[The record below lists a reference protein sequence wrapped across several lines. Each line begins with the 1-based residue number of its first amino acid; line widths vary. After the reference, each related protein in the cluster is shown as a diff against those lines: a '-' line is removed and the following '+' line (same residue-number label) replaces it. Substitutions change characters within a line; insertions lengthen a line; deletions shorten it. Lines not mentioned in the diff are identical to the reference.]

1 IMPFL
6 FERINGYTELLL
18 PEDLLSDQSILA
30 EFRKGMTEENA
41 REVEVIGWLYQFY
54 IAEKKDAVFAS
65 KGKVSK
71 EEIPAATQ
79 LFTPRWIVEYMVQN
93 TVGKLW
99 VINNPNSRLRE
110 HMPYYIESEVNQED
124 ILAIHSPEELT
135 LLDQACGSGHI
146 LVYGFELF
154 HRIYEEAGHAPSE
167 IPGLIIRHNLRGFEI
182 DRRAAQLAALAITLK
197 AREYQRRYF
206 RKSEVPAPHITC
218 FQDLTLSEDE
228 ITDTLHALQVDPTED
243 LIHDLK
249 LMQQA
254 AQFGSLIL
262 PRSSVGELEQ
272 LNARC
277 EEVLQSNDLFLINRV
292 ERLKYALTTL
302 LQLSQKYACVVDNP
316 PYMGSG
322 KMNKQLSDFVKKTY
336 PDAKADLLAC
346 FMERALIQLQ
356 ENGLLSMINLPSWM
370 FLSSFENFRRTI
382 LREYQIESLLHLGRG
397 IFGSDFGTVAFS
409 FRKTKNEKKKGIYR
423 RLFKKH
429 VQVRSIEKIEQ
440 FFLSKEFGLY
450 TANQKDFEKIPGSPV
465 GYWWSEEVLN
475 IFDGNKKIGDIAET
489 KSGMS
494 TTDNLQFLRLWYEIK
509 FDKIGF
515 NSLNKDSA
523 KLSRTRWFPYNKG
536 GVYRRWYGNYEYL
549 VN

>member
-1 IMPFL
+1 MSINTNQLKKFAQNTRNKLLQQVGARLDYILSVDSAEMRDVADIVKRLQQDIDRTSREEVIDQVAYTWFNRLTALRYMDLHDYQPLGLRIISGRDGSGEAEIYQAALRHQLPAELEVDRERISQLITGHIASRNPHNEIMSMLLVAACQNLSKIMPFL

-30 EFRKGMTEENA
+30 DFRKGMTEANA

-54 IAEKKDAVFAS
+54 ISEKKDAVFAS

-99 VINNPNSRLRE
+99 VINNPNSRLHE
-110 HMPYYIESEVNQED
+110 HMPYYIESEVSQED

-182 DRRAAQLAALAITLK
+182 DPRAAQLAALAITLK

-228 ITDTLHALQVDPTED
+228 ITGTLHAWQVDPTEE

-249 LMQQA
+249 LMPQA

-272 LNARC
+272 LTARC
-277 EEVLQSNDLFLINRV
+277 AQVLQSNDLFLINRV

-302 LQLSQKYACVVDNP
+302 VQLSQKYACVVDNP

-322 KMNKQLSDFVKKTY
+322 NMNKELSSFVKTQY
-336 PDAKADLLAC
+336 PESKADLMAC
-346 FMERALIQLQ
+346 FMEAGLASLQ
-356 ENGLLSMINLPSWM
+356 EKGLLGMINQHSWM
-370 FLSSFENFRRTI
+370 FLSSYEK
-382 LREYQIESLLHLGRG
+382 LRIKLIEHSFIDTLLHL
-397 IFGSDFGTVAFS
+397 
-409 FRKTKNEKKKGIYR
+409 
-423 RLFKKH
+423 
-429 VQVRSIEKIEQ
+429 
-440 FFLSKEFGLY
+440 
-450 TANQKDFEKIPGSPV
+450 
-465 GYWWSEEVLN
+465 
-475 IFDGNKKIGDIAET
+475 
-489 KSGMS
+489 
-494 TTDNLQFLRLWYEIK
+494 
-509 FDKIGF
+509 
-515 NSLNKDSA
+515 
-523 KLSRTRWFPYNKG
+523 
-536 GVYRRWYGNYEYL
+536 
-549 VN
+549 